1 MKLRASTPNAL
12 PPPLSRQGG
21 LGKLGLGERRR
32 EGMKCVTLSSIHQF
46 INVAEGESMSRQ
58 TISISDDVWMALKE
72 ISMKQKKPMG
82 RIIEESLL
90 AFGVKPRKNAL
101 DLLRMAQE
109 RSNLSEEEALALSVE
124 ETRSSRRR

>member
-1 MKLRASTPNAL
+1 
-12 PPPLSRQGG
+12 
-21 LGKLGLGERRR
+21 
-32 EGMKCVTLSSIHQF
+32 
-46 INVAEGESMSRQ
+46 
-58 TISISDDVWMALKE
+58 
-72 ISMKQKKPMG
+72 MG